1 MKRLLLALAILPI
14 FSATAYAQDCASNAN
29 AVANPEIF
37 QWEKKSDHF
46 FGVLQMGEATFD
58 INGETLTTRAYRQ
71 VQRPDGE
78 PEVAGDYS
86 IPGPTIVME
95 PGEKYVLRFEN
106 TLPYQPKV
114 EEHNIFKDPNV
125 TNVHTHGLHISGET
139 PGDDVTRFFEG
150 GFGGDYVYEIP
161 ENHMGGTYWYHAHHH
176 GSTFLQVSS
185 GAFGLIII
193 DDAGDGMPDNVAA
206 MTEQHL
212 ALGFLEPGNS
222 KGTGGDSLISG
233 TFSTGWTLNGSAG
246 GDVCIPA
253 NTWQHWRML
262 VADQDARLVDLE
274 IGAGCE
280 VGLLSRDGVWRTQ
293 APSILTDN
301 TLTLTGASR
310 AGLAVR
316 CNSNSSIS
324 VAGTQVANI
333 VISGTTDETVGPYD
347 LSAGPTATWSA
358 LRPVYL
364 HDLRDKTPVDTDSI
378 RMGARSV
385 LGRKFDK
392 VIPNLTKNA
401 NGVQE
406 WSLNGATNHPFHLHI
421 YHVQVQNDCGPFE
434 AGEFYDVIAGNCDL
448 RFDMSA
454 QEAYEGRT
462 IFHCHILAHED
473 QGAMGWMDVIGGRP
487 PPIFPGDGD
496 YKNKFSLGGTT
507 PLPPSAPTGLG
518 ASAVSTSQIDLAWT
532 DTSGDETAFSI
543 DRSDDGV
550 NYTSI
555 ASPGANVTTYSNT
568 GLAADQTYYYQVAA
582 VNGAGPSDYS
592 NTATAKTQAAGA
604 GTSIAVG
611 SITVSTVS
619 GSKGFKFGQATVVV
633 VDDVGNPV
641 PYALVTGDFIG
652 DINQEMIEDQADVNG
667 ISTKLKTSTSVKGL
681 RSLQFCVT
689 AITAPDTQL
698 TPYAGGA

>member
-1 MKRLLLALAILPI
+1 MKRVLLACAILTT
-14 FSATAYAQDCASNAN
+14 FFATAYAQTCGPNTVSNPA
-29 AVANPEIF
+29 IF
-37 QWEKKSDHF
+37 QWEDKGSHF
-46 FGVLQMGEATFD
+46 FGVLEMGEASFT

-71 VQRPDGE
+71 EDGT
-78 PEVAGDYS
+78 YS

-95 PGEKYVLRFEN
+95 PGKKYVLRFKN
-106 TLPYQPKV
+106 TLPYQPLV
-114 EEHNIFKDPNV
+114 EDHNVFKDPNV
-125 TNVHTHGLHISGET
+125 TNVHTHGLHISGES

-161 ENHMGGTYWYHAHHH
+161 GNHMGGTYWYHAHHH

-193 DDAGDGMPDNVAA
+193 DDAGDGMPTNVAN
-206 MTEQHL
+206 MVEQHL

-233 TFSTGWTLNGSAG
+233 TFSTGWTLNGSVG

-274 IGAGCE
+274 IGAGCD
-280 VGLLSRDGVWRTQ
+280 VGLMSRDGVWRTQ
-293 APSILTDN
+293 IPSILTDN

-347 LSAGPTATWSA
+347 GTGTLEWSA
-358 LRPVYL
+358 LRPGYL
-364 HDLRDKTPVDTDSI
+364 RDLRNDTPADTDSV

-385 LGRKFDK
+385 LGRKFDAAT
-392 VIPNLTKNA
+392 PNLIKDA

-487 PPIFPGDGD
+487 PPVFPGDDG
-496 YKNKFSLGGTT
+496 YAEKFSLGGTN
-507 PLPPSAPTGLG
+507 PMPPSAPTDLF

-532 DTSGDETAFSI
+532 DTSGDETGFVI
-543 DRSDDGV
+543 DRSDDGI
-550 NYTSI
+550 NYASI
-555 ASPGANVTTYSNT
+555 ASVAADTTSYSNT
-568 GLAADQTYYYQVAA
+568 GLASDTTYNYQVAA
-582 VNGAGPSDYS
+582 VNDAGSSDYS
-592 NTATAKTQAAGA
+592 ATASATTQAAGA
-604 GTSIAVG
+604 GTSLAVG
-611 SITVSTVS
+611 PITISTVS
-619 GSKGFKFGQATVVV
+619 GPRGVKFGQATIAV
-633 VDDVGNPV
+633 VDDLGNPV
-641 PYALVTGDFIG
+641 PGALISGVFTG
-652 DINQEMIEDQADVNG
+652 DINESVLEDQADGNG
-667 ISTKLKTSTSVKGL
+667 ISVVETSVSVKKL
-681 RSLQFCVT
+681 RNLQFCVT
-689 AITAPDTQL
+689 AITATGL
-698 TPYAGGA
+698 TDYSDPTASLACGSL